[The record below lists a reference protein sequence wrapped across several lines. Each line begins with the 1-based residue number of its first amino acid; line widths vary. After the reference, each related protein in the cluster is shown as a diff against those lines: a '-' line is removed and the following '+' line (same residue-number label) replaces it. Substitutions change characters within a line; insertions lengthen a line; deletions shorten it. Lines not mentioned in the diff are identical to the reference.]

1 MLFTINLNE
10 YDILNLNFIEFNLNV
25 NIMLVIRLKL
35 ILKYSFNRLNNN
47 LMFKLNNIYNY
58 VNRKQIKKRINNI
71 QQGSWW

>member
-1 MLFTINLNE
+1 
-10 YDILNLNFIEFNLNV
+10 
-25 NIMLVIRLKL
+25 MLVIRLKL